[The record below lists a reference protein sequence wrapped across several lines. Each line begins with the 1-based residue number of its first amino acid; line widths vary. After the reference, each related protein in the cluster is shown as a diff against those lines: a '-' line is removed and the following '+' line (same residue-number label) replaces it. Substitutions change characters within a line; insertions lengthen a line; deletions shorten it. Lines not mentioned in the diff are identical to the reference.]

1 MTIKLGKLALAFA
14 GVAMLTVAGC
24 GGGGGGTSVSPPTA
38 AKTSVP
44 VTVIDGAIKNA
55 TVCLDKNLNGICDS
69 GEPSGKTDVD
79 GKVTLQIDSADAGKY
94 PVLAIVGTDAE
105 DFDTGP
111 VLVPFSLKAPAD
123 MPAVISPLTTLVQ
136 AYVEA
141 SGSTS
146 TAAADAIKDQLGLT
160 VSLFDDFTKDAS
172 DTGKQ
177 AGTVARLI
185 VVTTQTQR
193 TATTD
198 AKGTDGAALTKAQI
212 DAAINARLLQI
223 LPSVILAVLDSPVL
237 SSGTATLAEKEAAI
251 AAAAQQ
257 VATESGLSKDNIGLV
272 VAANSQTSVPD
283 NASEAPTD
291 TVSLRWFEFTDVNNY
306 YLRAFSATAA
316 QNTPDADG
324 KRHFTEYR
332 NRKVNGDE
340 LEWGEGLNNWIRPQI
355 YWTGTEWFDCPTN
368 FVHES
373 SPFNAAGESESLY
386 CKSQKSKAKRYDRDI
401 AGLKI
406 IDVVKEIRAY
416 PLADNQGKFSNWG
429 PDPAVPAIQTALGDT
444 VFPSG
449 AKLRYQTSTDLE
461 NPEYYDHTNK
471 GRATIP
477 LASAPTDPDTTTWRT
492 ATLAEFIGWNTGDL
506 TGAVAITKVNGNNAR
521 VLISA
526 RDYVKADGSAAYK
539 RYMVGFDAATQK
551 ARFYECE
558 GNMASRASTPPQ
570 NSTLYVNGVST
581 CAAILNTTYTIAT
594 RGDGKVLRFAA
605 EPTQL
610 GNTSYRLFVERNGIT
625 YVGGQDKLQVNNQQR
640 LNLQAADALGASLG
654 LDG

>member
-14 GVAMLTVAGC
+14 GAAMLTVAGC

-44 VTVIDGAIKNA
+44 VTVIDGAIENA

-69 GEPSGKTDVD
+69 GEPSGKTDAD

-111 VLVPFSLKAPAD
+111 VLVPFTLKAPAD
-123 MPAVISPLTTLVQ
+123 KPAVISPLTTLVQ

-141 SGSTS
+141 SGGTS
-146 TAAADAIKDQLGLT
+146 TAAADAIKDKLGLSA
-160 VSLFDDFTKDAS
+160 SLFDDFTKDAS

-283 NASEAPTD
+283 NASETPTD

-373 SPFNAAGESESLY
+373 SAFNAAGESESLY

-406 IDVVKEIRAY
+406 IDVVREIRAY

-429 PDPAVPAIQTALGDT
+429 PNPELPAIQSLLGNT
-444 VFPSG
+444 VFPAG

-461 NPEYYDHTNK
+461 NPEYYDRTAN

-477 LASAPTDPDTTTWRT
+477 QADDPMNANTATWRD
-492 ATLAEFIGWNTGDL
+492 ATLAQFIGWNAGDL
-506 TGAVAITKVNGNNAR
+506 TGAVPIANVNGNNAR

-539 RYMVGFDAATQK
+539 RYMVGFDASTQK

-558 GNMASRASTPPQ
+558 GDMASRASTTPQ
-570 NSTLYVNGVST
+570 NRTLPGT

-594 RGDGKVLRFAA
+594 RGDAKVLRFAA

-610 GNTSYRLFVERNGIT
+610 GNTSYRLFVERSGIT

-640 LNLQAADALGASLG
+640 LNLQAADVLGASLG
-654 LDG
+654 LD

>member
-1 MTIKLGKLALAFA
+1 
-14 GVAMLTVAGC
+14 MLTVAGC

-44 VTVIDGAIKNA
+44 VTVIDGAIENA

-69 GEPSGKTDVD
+69 GEPSGKTDAD

-111 VLVPFSLKAPAD
+111 VLVPFTLKAPAD
-123 MPAVISPLTTLVQ
+123 KPAVISPLTTLVQ

-141 SGSTS
+141 SGGTS
-146 TAAADAIKDQLGLT
+146 TAAADAIKDKLGLSA
-160 VSLFDDFTKDAS
+160 SLFDDFTKDAS

-283 NASEAPTD
+283 NASETPTD

-373 SPFNAAGESESLY
+373 SAFNAAGESESLY

-406 IDVVKEIRAY
+406 IDVVREIRAY

-429 PDPAVPAIQTALGDT
+429 PNPELPAIQSLLGNT
-444 VFPSG
+444 VFPAG

-461 NPEYYDHTNK
+461 NPEYYDRTAN

-477 LASAPTDPDTTTWRT
+477 QADDPMNANTATWRD
-492 ATLAEFIGWNTGDL
+492 ATLAQFIGWNAGDL
-506 TGAVAITKVNGNNAR
+506 TGAVPIANVNGNNAR

-539 RYMVGFDAATQK
+539 RYMVGFDASTQK

-558 GNMASRASTPPQ
+558 GDMASRASTTPQ
-570 NSTLYVNGVST
+570 NRTLPGT

-594 RGDGKVLRFAA
+594 RGDAKVLRFAA

-610 GNTSYRLFVERNGIT
+610 GNTSYRLFVERSGIT

-640 LNLQAADALGASLG
+640 LNLQAADVLGASLG
-654 LDG
+654 LD